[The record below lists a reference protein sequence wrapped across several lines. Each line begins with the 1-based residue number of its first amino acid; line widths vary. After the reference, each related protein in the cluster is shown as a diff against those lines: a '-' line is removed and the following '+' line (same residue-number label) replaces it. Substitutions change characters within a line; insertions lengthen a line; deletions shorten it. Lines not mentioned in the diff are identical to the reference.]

1 MILGIDDVD
10 KKICFSPLE
19 LHDGRKLKLA
29 PFGCFKIS
37 DVPKLVD
44 RYMNNEFD
52 LDKYITQ
59 RMGFSDINA
68 AMEIL
73 LAGKCLRCVLYMDHD

>member
-1 MILGIDDVD
+1 MVILGIDDID

-29 PFGCFKIS
+29 PFGGFKIF

-44 RYMNNEFD
+44 RFMNTVFLVISYMPYQFFEN
-52 LDKYITQ
+52 
-59 RMGFSDINA
+59 MS
-68 AMEIL
+68 
-73 LAGKCLRCVLYMDHD
+73 